1 VDAQE
6 GTRGAAP
13 FRPAP
18 VSGAVALC
26 LFLAVFGIG
35 AARVPGS
42 AHEAL
47 CVPLLMNCTAP
58 SPAPSPS
65 KAPTPT
71 PTPSTAPGG
80 GLLGGIL
87 GGTGTGTAT
96 PPTAPLNIL
105 ADPSAP
111 VMTLPAAQL
120 SGSSLSFTGLQS
132 VSLVT
137 IPLADGT
144 QVPVIKLVA
153 NSITINNFV
162 LDVRRATGPSLVTT
176 AGQMV
181 VNGNVTAY
189 LDSVTGTTLDGLGL
203 TLGTDQTP
211 PPGNEL
217 PSQLLRVNLGLV
229 GIDADHISFTDQ
241 EQTLHG

>member
-1 VDAQE
+1 MPK
-6 GTRGAAP
+6 R

-26 LFLAVFGIG
+26 LVLASFGIG

-42 AHEAL
+42 ATEGL
-47 CVPLLMNCTAP
+47 CIPLLMNCSAP
-58 SPAPSPS
+58 S
-65 KAPTPT
+65 PTPT
-71 PTPSTAPGG
+71 PTPTKPSG
-80 GLLGGIL
+80 GLLGGLL
-87 GGTGTGTAT
+87 GGGTPTTGGGVLSAV
-96 PPTAPLNIL
+96 
-105 ADPSAP
+105 ADPNAP

-137 IPLADGT
+137 IPLANGN

-153 NSITINNFV
+153 DSITINNFV

-181 VNGNVTAY
+181 VNGHVTAY
-189 LDSVTGTTLDGLGL
+189 LDSVTGTTLGGLGL
-203 TLGTDQTP
+203 TLGTDATP

-217 PSQLLRVNLGLV
+217 PSELLRVNLGLV
-229 GIDADHISFTDQ
+229 GIDADHISFTNQ
-241 EQTLHG
+241 EQTLHS

>member
-1 VDAQE
+1 MPKPSRS
-6 GTRGAAP
+6 G
-13 FRPAP
+13 P

-42 AHEAL
+42 APQAL
-47 CVPLLMNCTAP
+47 CIPLLMNCSTP
-58 SPAPSPS
+58 S
-65 KAPTPT
+65 PTPT
-71 PTPSTAPGG
+71 KPSGGFLG
-80 GLLGGIL
+80 GLLGGS
-87 GGTGTGTAT
+87 GGTTGSGV
-96 PPTAPLNIL
+96 LSVL
-105 ADPSAP
+105 DDPDAP

-137 IPLADGT
+137 IRLANGT
-144 QVPVIKLVA
+144 RVPVIKLVA
-153 NSITINNFV
+153 DSITMNGFL

-181 VNGNVTAY
+181 VRGHVRVY
-189 LDSVTGTTLDGLGL
+189 LDSVTGTTLGGLGL

-211 PPGNEL
+211 PPSSEL
-217 PSQLLRVNLGLV
+217 PTQLLRVNLGLV
-229 GIDADHISFTDQ
+229 GIDADHISFSQQ
-241 EQTLHG
+241 EQKLHG

>member
-1 VDAQE
+1 MPKPSRS
-6 GTRGAAP
+6 G
-13 FRPAP
+13 P

-42 AHEAL
+42 APQAL
-47 CVPLLMNCTAP
+47 CIPLLMHCSTP
-58 SPAPSPS
+58 S
-65 KAPTPT
+65 PTPT
-71 PTPSTAPGG
+71 KPSGGFLG
-80 GLLGGIL
+80 GLLGGS
-87 GGTGTGTAT
+87 GGNTGSGV
-96 PPTAPLNIL
+96 LSVL
-105 ADPSAP
+105 DDPDAP

-137 IPLADGT
+137 IRLANGT
-144 QVPVIKLVA
+144 RVPVIKLVA
-153 NSITINNFV
+153 DSITMNGFL

-181 VNGNVTAY
+181 VRGHVRVY
-189 LDSVTGTTLDGLGL
+189 LDSVTGTTLGGLGL

-211 PPGNEL
+211 PPSSEL
-217 PSQLLRVNLGLV
+217 PTQLLRVNLGLV
-229 GIDADHISFTDQ
+229 GIDADHISFSQQ
-241 EQTLHG
+241 EQKLHG

>member
-1 VDAQE
+1 VDAEE
-6 GTRGAAP
+6 GCRGAAP
-13 FRPAP
+13 FSRAP

-35 AARVPGS
+35 AAKVPAS
-42 AHEAL
+42 APEAL
-47 CVPLLMNCTAP
+47 CIPLLMNCTAP
-58 SPAPSPS
+58 APTPSPS
-65 KAPTPT
+65 PTK
-71 PTPSTAPGG
+71 APGG
-80 GLLGGIL
+80 GLLGGLL
-87 GGTGTGTAT
+87 GGGGTAT
-96 PPTAPLNIL
+96 PGLPLDIL

-137 IPLADGT
+137 IPLASGT

-153 NSITINNFV
+153 ASITINNFV

-181 VNGNVTAY
+181 VNGNVTVY
-189 LDSVTGTTLDGLGL
+189 LDSVTATTLGGLGL
-203 TLGTDQTP
+203 TLGTDATP

-229 GIDADHISFTDQ
+229 GIDADHISFTGQ
-241 EQTLHG
+241 EQQLHG